1 MRPEE
6 DGTPQEVMERAIRRL
21 GVLEYLF
28 LGLAAIAALVAGA
41 LVAWLLQQEIGW
53 NFRVT
58 WAATAM
64 LLFLIPGFISWW
76 RVRKDEQTPPSN
88 NRDRS

>member
-1 MRPEE
+1 MRSEE
-6 DGTPQEVMERAIRRL
+6 DGSPKDVMDRAIRRL
-21 GVLEYLF
+21 GILEYLF
-28 LGLAAIAALVAGA
+28 LGLAALAALVAGA

-64 LLFLIPGFISWW
+64 LLFLVPGLLSWW
-76 RVRKDEQTPPSN
+76 RVRRDERRPPTH
-88 NRDRS
+88 DRNHS